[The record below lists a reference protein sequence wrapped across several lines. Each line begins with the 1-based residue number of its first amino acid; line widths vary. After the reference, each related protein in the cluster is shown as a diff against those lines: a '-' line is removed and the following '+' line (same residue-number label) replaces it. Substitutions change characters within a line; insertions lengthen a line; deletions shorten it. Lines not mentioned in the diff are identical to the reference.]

1 MQYLKT
7 EVREA
12 ILQSAMA
19 EFYIK
24 GYEKASIHDI
34 AKQTGISVGNVYR
47 YFDNKE
53 ALFKEIVEPAY
64 QSMVKMIED
73 DHEKALAPQSINL
86 QTMIDEIGFVL
97 GSILVDH
104 RKAFLILLDG
114 SQGSPF
120 DGAKKHMVNILSEHV
135 KGHLEKVNR
144 GRAKKEALNVS
155 TSRPIAVGFL
165 EGYFEIIRNFEEP
178 ELIKQVTMDY
188 IWTHF
193 SGLRQIL

>member
-1 MQYLKT
+1 
-7 EVREA
+7 
-12 ILQSAMA
+12 MA

-24 GYEKASIHDI
+24 GYEKSSIHEI

-64 QSMVKMIED
+64 QRMVKMIED
-73 DHEKALAPQSINL
+73 DHQKAPQSINL
-86 QTMIDEIGFVL
+86 QTMIDEIGFL
-97 GSILVDH
+97 LDSILVDH

-114 SQGSPF
+114 SKGSPF
-120 DGAKKHMVNILSEHV
+120 DGTKDHMVNMLSEQV
-135 KGHLEKVNR
+135 KGQLEKVNR

-178 ELIKQVTMDY
+178 EVIKQVTTDY